1 MTCRQPADE
10 ENRALPNED
19 RDPAVLLL
27 LDDPRQMAPLQQL
40 LQREGLACDAVA
52 SLPDARATFFGAGGH
67 GCLVVAPDVRPG
79 LAQQVATSLHAMDP
93 SLATATFGPPLA
105 GTKVSRAAKL
115 GAFHPGSRA
124 GQGALLRF
132 LRNL

>member
-1 MTCRQPADE
+1 MS
-10 ENRALPNED
+10 NED
-19 RDPAVLLL
+19 RNPGVLLL
-27 LDDPRQMAPLQQL
+27 LDNPRQMAPLLQL
-40 LQREGLACDAVA
+40 LQREGLEVDAVA
-52 SLPDARATFFGAGGH
+52 SLPEARATFFGAGGH

-79 LAQQVATSLHAMDP
+79 LAKQVANSLQALDP
-93 SLATATFGPPLA
+93 GLATATFGPPLA
-105 GTKVSRAAKL
+105 GTQMSRAAKL